1 MDERLKK
8 RILMFYVAGVINL
21 ALGLYVLVA
30 GPGFLPQSTVFWL
43 TLFFLGFAAVDFW
56 FPRVLKRR
64 WAEMLAK
71 HAEKQEA
78 RAEQANASPSAERE
92 SGRG

>member
-8 RILMFYVAGVINL
+8 RILMFYVAGAINL

-43 TLFFLGFAAVDFW
+43 ALFFLGFAAVDFW
-56 FPRVLKRR
+56 FPRVLKKR

-71 HAEKQEA
+71 HAEKQQA
-78 RAEQANASPSAERE
+78 RAEQASAGATGERG
-92 SGRG
+92 GRG